1 MVLWNGNSNAMGQG
15 SSQFTGSSP
24 EIVPIDTTIKSKI
37 PRPAPPEAPVTP
49 PNINMPGAGLPKLDM
64 PAPSRPTSLVQSL
77 SKAIDPNDPKYKMG
91 IGGRIMGTVANFL
104 SGMARQGPAVYTGKG
119 AVNSRYYRDEG
130 NRLRQL
136 NDARARDELSPRPQQ
151 DSWQQQNW
159 GKPQQQAPANGSS
172 SGNDEDEKPLFGF
185 RTDR

>member
-1 MVLWNGNSNAMGQG
+1 MVFWNGNSIGSGQA
-15 SSQFTGSSP
+15 SP
-24 EIVPIDTTIKSKI
+24 QSVGNSPGIVPIDTTIKSKI
-37 PRPAPPEAPVTP
+37 PRPAPFEAPAPP
-49 PNINMPGAGLPKLDM
+49 PNLNMPGAGLPKLDM
-64 PAPSRPTSLVQSL
+64 PAASRPMSLVQSL

-119 AVNSRYYRDEG
+119 AVNSRYYRDEA

-136 NDARARDELSPRPQQ
+136 DDARAQDESSPRQQQ
-151 DSWQQQNW
+151 DFWQQRWAEMQHN
-159 GKPQQQAPANGSS
+159 APTDNNSSRNG
-172 SGNDEDEKPLFGF
+172 EDEKPLFGF

>member
-15 SSQFTGSSP
+15 SPQFTGSSP

-49 PNINMPGAGLPKLDM
+49 PNLNLPGAGLPKLDM

-77 SKAIDPNDPKYKMG
+77 LKKTDPNDPKYKMG

-104 SGMARQGPAVYTGKG
+104 SGMASRGPVVYTGKG
-119 AVNSRYYRDEG
+119 AVNSRYYRDEAD
-130 NRLRQL
+130 RLRQL
-136 NDARARDELSPRPQQ
+136 DDARAQQ
-151 DSWQQQNW
+151 DFWQQQNW
-159 GKPQQQAPANGSS
+159 GKPQQQAPANDRF
-172 SGNDEDEKPLFGF
+172 SGNDEDNHESARPFF
-185 RTDR
+185 RQDI